1 MLLLCSLFDLP
12 KVRMQ
17 NEFSNQFFLIANKTR
32 QKDFNKIKSFKPFS
46 SLKIKTASFQKRLL
60 DCLPN
65 KNL

>member
-12 KVRMQ
+12 KVSML
-17 NEFSNQFFLIANKTR
+17 NEFSNQFFLIARKIKR
-32 QKDFNKIKSFKPFS
+32 KDFNKIKSFKPFGN
-46 SLKIKTASFQKRLL
+46 LKIKTASFQKRPL

>member
-1 MLLLCSLFDLP
+1 ML
-12 KVRMQ
+12 
-17 NEFSNQFFLIANKTR
+17 NEFSNQFFFAGENKA
-32 QKDFNKIKSFKPFS
+32 KDFNKIKSFKSFG